1 MAVML
6 DLHRIQDAPVS
17 QEPYPYFV
25 VTDAI
30 LAEKAAGAAEDFP
43 TIDRPGAIDV
53 EGTDFGPAFAA
64 VLDDLKSDRFR
75 RVIGEKLDVDLE
87 GRDIIVNVRGHTRLT
102 DGNIH
107 TDTPSKLV
115 TVLLYFNP
123 PGQAGEGETSL
134 RILNGGK
141 DIDNFAEE
149 IPPVLG
155 TLVAFKVTPN
165 CWHGFKPFVGKRN
178 SLQLNYLSGVR
189 TIGKHQLAHRLMGR
203 MKRKMARLLQ
213 QA

>member
-6 DLHRIQDAPVS
+6 DLHRIQSAPVRH
-17 QEPYPYFV
+17 EPYPYFV
-25 VTDAI
+25 VPDAI
-30 LAEKAAGAAEDFP
+30 LAGKARGAAVDFP
-43 TIDRPGAIDV
+43 NVDRPGAIDV
-53 EGTDFGPAFAA
+53 EETDFGPAFAA
-64 VLDDLKSDRFR
+64 LLEDLKSDRFR
-75 RVIGEKLDVDLE
+75 QVISDKLDVDLE
-87 GRDIIVNVRGHTRLT
+87 GREIIVNVRGHTRLT

-115 TVLLYFNP
+115 TVLIYFNE

-134 RILNGGK
+134 RILNDGK
-141 DIDNFAEE
+141 DIDNFVEE

-178 SLQLNYLSGVR
+178 SLQLNYLSGIK

-203 MKRKMARLLQ
+203 MKRKISRLL
-213 QA
+213 

>member
-1 MAVML
+1 ML
-6 DLHRIQDAPVS
+6 DLNRIRSATVRS
-17 QEPYPYFV
+17 HPYPFFV

-30 LAEKAAGAAEDFP
+30 TADAAPRIAQSFP
-43 TIDRPGAIDV
+43 EIDRPGTIAV
-53 EGTDFGPAFAA
+53 EATEFGAPFGAL
-64 VLDDLKSDRFR
+64 LDELRSDEFR
-75 RVIGEKLDVDLE
+75 RLVGEKLEVDLD
-87 GRDIIVNVRGHTRLT
+87 GQDIIINVRGQTRLT

-115 TVLLYFNP
+115 TVLLYFNE

-134 RILNGGK
+134 RILSDGK
-141 DIDNFAEE
+141 DIDNYVEE
-149 IPPVLG
+149 IPPILG

-178 SLQLNYLSGVR
+178 SLQLNYLSGLKTV
-189 TIGKHQLAHRLMGR
+189 GKHQLAHRLMGR
-203 MKRKMARLLQ
+203 MKRKISSLLP